1 MGRTVADNKHAGRF
15 SDELVEAMAEMIQQR
30 WQPNPAPQ
38 WVCCVPSRNHPELVP
53 DFARRL
59 AARLGLPF
67 VDAVSKVKDN
77 QPQKASR
84 IASTNVAIWMV
95 HLL

>member
-1 MGRTVADNKHAGRF
+1 
-15 SDELVEAMAEMIQQR
+15 MAEMIQQR